1 MSLSCGGGDEPSVR
15 HRPDV
20 HVRDHPLPWA
30 LWTHR
35 QERTSLHSTL
45 WSGLLAVWGGVYQQ
59 VPISYLTQWSRLH
72 SQVSCLV
79 RKSKTSHQ
87 DINDMGLRAR
97 KEGKKL
103 IIFPEGTRNGA
114 KGLTMLP
121 FKKGT
126 YSQTHA
132 LQTQNYFYFQELFIL
147 QLTVSCPYFLWSFL
161 NTTSSIVGKD
171 RWDRPAILLKFLL
184 RKMIFKPGKVTIKVL
199 PRIESS
205 DYSKDNIDELVS
217 HTRWQAELNENLKNY
232 WLILFRNVMI
242 ESLREISKI
251 KSE

>member
-1 MSLSCGGGDEPSVR
+1 
-15 HRPDV
+15 
-20 HVRDHPLPWA
+20 
-30 LWTHR
+30 
-35 QERTSLHSTL
+35 
-45 WSGLLAVWGGVYQQ
+45 
-59 VPISYLTQWSRLH
+59 
-72 SQVSCLV
+72 
-79 RKSKTSHQ
+79 
-87 DINDMGLRAR
+87 MGLRAR

-171 RWDRPAILLKFLL
+171 R
-184 RKMIFKPGKVTIKVL
+184 
-199 PRIESS
+199 
-205 DYSKDNIDELVS
+205 
-217 HTRWQAELNENLKNY
+217 
-232 WLILFRNVMI
+232 
-242 ESLREISKI
+242 
-251 KSE
+251 